1 MVLIRWRPKRF
12 PQGSFTKLHAR
23 FAGSF
28 RVTKKLGADV
38 QVIDLPSDFGISPV
52 FNINDI
58 TEFKGD
64 TVELPTILTT
74 EELQAPTLHIP
85 KNIDPRDEIA
95 SILDH
100 QFVTTYRV
108 GY

>member
-1 MVLIRWRPKRF
+1 
-12 PQGSFTKLHAR
+12 
-23 FAGSF
+23 
-28 RVTKKLGADV
+28 LGADV